1 MDIKKATLSQM
12 AHSDIRGINST
23 PADHIEQSVN
33 HGSRIPKKHRAFTY
47 IASSGINGV
56 TENEI
61 LFQCRL
67 SSGRNYVSEIERET
81 GINFERLDEKNPD
94 GIGSH
99 YRYRLTCRK
108 DATQVIRLINYK
120 AKEGNI
126 PGLSQVQVIVILSL
140 YSDNTTS

>member
-1 MDIKKATLSQM
+1 MDIKKATLSQV

-23 PADHIEQSVN
+23 PADHIKQSAN
-33 HGSRIPKKHRAFTY
+33 HTKRTPKKHRAFTY

-67 SSGRNYVSEIERET
+67 SSGRNYVNEIERET
-81 GINFERLDEKNPD
+81 GITFERLDERNPD

-108 DATQVIRLINYK
+108 DAAQVIRLINYK
-120 AKEGNI
+120 AKEGNY
-126 PGLSQVQVIVILSL
+126 PGLSQVQVNDILSL
-140 YSDNTTS
+140 YSDNATS

>member
-1 MDIKKATLSQM
+1 MMKKNHPAQV

-23 PADHIEQSVN
+23 PADHIKQSAN
-33 HGSRIPKKHRAFTY
+33 HTKRTPKKHRAFTY

-67 SSGRNYVSEIERET
+67 SSGRNYVNEIERQT
-81 GINFERLDEKNPD
+81 GVNFERLDEKNPD

-99 YRYRLTCRK
+99 FRYRLTCSK
-108 DATQVIRLINYK
+108 DAAQVIRLINYK
-120 AKEGNI
+120 AKEGNY
-126 PGLSQVQVIVILSL
+126 PGLSQVQVNDILSL
-140 YSDNTTS
+140 YSDNATS

>member
-1 MDIKKATLSQM
+1 MMKKNHPAQV
-12 AHSDIRGINST
+12 AHSDIHGINST
-23 PADHIEQSVN
+23 PADHIKQSAN
-33 HGSRIPKKHRAFTY
+33 HTKRTPKKHRAFTY

-126 PGLSQVQVIVILSL
+126 PGLSQVQVNDILSL
-140 YSDNTTS
+140 YSDNATS